1 MITDAQRCRLSI
13 VVADDNHDTATGL
26 SLLLREAGF
35 RVVATAYSG
44 AEALRILD
52 CYRPDV
58 AILDIV
64 MPGLDGC
71 EVAAAVRSWQPP
83 RPRLIALSGLT
94 RIWDRADAAE
104 AGFSALFSKPVPFN
118 ALRTLLES
126 YVEED
131 FVEADVAAV
140 RQSDTSLKPQ
150 DSQPRDRSYNRSA
163 NISR

>member
-1 MITDAQRCRLSI
+1 LLALVGMNHDLQPCPLTI
-13 VVADDNHDTATGL
+13 VVADDNRDTATGL

-44 AEALRILD
+44 ADALRALD
-52 CYRPDV
+52 CHRPDV

-83 RPRLIALSGLT
+83 RPRLIAVSGLT
-94 RIWDRADAAE
+94 RIWDLADAAE
-104 AGFSALFSKPVPFN
+104 AGFSAHFSKPVPFN

-126 YVEED
+126 YVAE
-131 FVEADVAAV
+131 DVAA
-140 RQSDTSLKPQ
+140 DPPT
-150 DSQPRDRSYNRSA
+150 
-163 NISR
+163 

>member
-1 MITDAQRCRLSI
+1 MNPTSRLQDLRI

-26 SLLLREAGF
+26 SKLLREAGF
-35 RVVATAYSG
+35 QVVATVFSG
-44 AEALRILD
+44 PAALQVIATL
-52 CYRPDV
+52 RPDV

-71 EVAAAVRSWQPP
+71 EVALQVSGWPLP

-104 AGFSALFSKPVPFN
+104 AGFAAHFGKPVPFN

-126 YVEED
+126 YLPAED
-131 FVEADVAAV
+131 DEPEQP
-140 RQSDTSLKPQ
+140 QSPTCLE
-150 DSQPRDRSYNRSA
+150 PRGRV
-163 NISR
+163 

>member
-1 MITDAQRCRLSI
+1 MITNVQRCRLSI
-13 VVADDNHDTATGL
+13 VVADDNRDTATGL

-44 AEALRILD
+44 ADALRALD
-52 CYRPDV
+52 CHRPDV

-64 MPGLDGC
+64 MPDMDGC
-71 EVAAAVRSWQPP
+71 EVAAAVRSWKLP

-104 AGFSALFSKPVPFN
+104 AGFAAHFSKPVPFN

-126 YVEED
+126 YLEED
-131 FVEADVAAV
+131 EQESPA
-140 RQSDTSLKPQ
+140 
-150 DSQPRDRSYNRSA
+150 
-163 NISR
+163 